1 MNDLTPQEGLEQI
14 FSEID
19 VEIEDV
25 VRFLQMIHDLSEAV
39 TDWVGDKNEGWTI
52 LRICSEI
59 VVSLR
64 KGYEVDISSLSESTG
79 VSRDTIR
86 RFEEKAR
93 HKTPKGPAFAKKGRR
108 SVLTYDPIE
117 YPDGHFWE
125 KFVEIY
131 NRNVNS
137 AR

>member
-1 MNDLTPQEGLEQI
+1 MNDLTPQEGLKQI

-19 VEIEDV
+19 VELEDV
-25 VRFLQMIHDLSEAV
+25 VRFMQMIQDLSEAMSG
-39 TDWVGDKNEGWTI
+39 WVGDKNEGWTI

-59 VVSLR
+59 VLSLR
-64 KGYEVDISSLSESTG
+64 EGYEADISSLAVSTG

-86 RFEEKAR
+86 RFEKKAR
-93 HKTPKGPAFAKKGRR
+93 NKTSKGPVFAKNGRR
-108 SVLTYDPIE
+108 RILTYDPIE

-131 NRNVNS
+131 NRNMNS